1 MEPGIWYVNELGE
14 RRAIATDSIE
24 RADELRELVEQ
35 TELVLDDGPDRA
47 KMLGDVFLSVIG
59 CPVRDKGEVE
69 EFKQS
74 LINRPNIDESDVEA
88 AVEYHY
94 GDD

>member
-14 RRAIATDSIE
+14 RRAIATDNIE
-24 RADELRELVEQ
+24 RTDELRELVEQ
-35 TELVLDDGPDRA
+35 TELELDDGPDRV

-59 CPVRDKGEVE
+59 NPASNEEVE
-69 EFKQS
+69 QFKES
-74 LINRPNIDESDVEA
+74 LASRPNIEESDVEA